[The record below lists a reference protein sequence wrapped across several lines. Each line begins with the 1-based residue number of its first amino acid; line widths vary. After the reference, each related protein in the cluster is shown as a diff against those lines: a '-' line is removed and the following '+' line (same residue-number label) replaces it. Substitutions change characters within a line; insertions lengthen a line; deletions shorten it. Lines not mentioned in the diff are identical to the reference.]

1 MNPDVNFHATG
12 IQTIVKSGEK
22 TKVYTESLNPTR
34 TLKKDKSTQP

>member
-22 TKVYTESLNPTR
+22 TKVYTESNTD
-34 TLKKDKSTQP
+34 TKKG